1 MFATDFTITEE
12 KTKRWIK
19 KDVLGN
25 PEKIMFVIYVD
36 SEKIGIISTSQYDE
50 NTNTA
55 ILDTMM
61 KEPTFNLPGLMTVV
75 EKVYLRWMFDELNL
89 SKITGFLFSDNKKMM
104 NVNKKCGWVMIDVVP
119 IQKISTKEYTR
130 WEKITSKSDDM
141 NVERY
146 FNLIELTRENL
157 MRNFDNIE
165 YQFLGD

>member
-1 MFATDFTITEE
+1 
-12 KTKRWIK
+12 
-19 KDVLGN
+19 
-25 PEKIMFVIYVD
+25 
-36 SEKIGIISTSQYDE
+36 
-50 NTNTA
+50 
-55 ILDTMM
+55 
-61 KEPTFNLPGLMTVV
+61 
-75 EKVYLRWMFDELNL
+75 
-89 SKITGFLFSDNKKMM
+89 
-104 NVNKKCGWVMIDVVP
+104 MIDVVP